1 MKNKKIVDELLVLI
15 DSNNNL
21 NMFITKISLYIHMYK
36 CTYSAENEKH
46 PITGRESDTVIIH
59 QNLQI

>member
-1 MKNKKIVDELLVLI
+1 
-15 DSNNNL
+15 
-21 NMFITKISLYIHMYK
+21 MYK